1 MGRYTYYVEV
11 ERKERETPPLPF
23 NNRRWSCTTLSK
35 LHALSQLLQSWLWAV
50 MAVNRSWWWALVD
63 GVDGL
68 SWPFVDSGNG
78 HMDIIGCHLCPL
90 ILEVGPHGESS
101 MVVVGTCHVLWWLW
115 EERGS
120 DMWHCDRHLP
130 PLGHV
135 ECHCSYFHPW
145 HTVED
150 GPYLGGCH
158 CTYIYIVAAN

>member
-50 MAVNRSWWWALVD
+50 MAVNQSWWWALVD

-101 MVVVGTCHVLWWLW
+101 MVVVGACHVLWWL
-115 EERGS
+115 
-120 DMWHCDRHLP
+120 
-130 PLGHV
+130 
-135 ECHCSYFHPW
+135 
-145 HTVED
+145 
-150 GPYLGGCH
+150 
-158 CTYIYIVAAN
+158 